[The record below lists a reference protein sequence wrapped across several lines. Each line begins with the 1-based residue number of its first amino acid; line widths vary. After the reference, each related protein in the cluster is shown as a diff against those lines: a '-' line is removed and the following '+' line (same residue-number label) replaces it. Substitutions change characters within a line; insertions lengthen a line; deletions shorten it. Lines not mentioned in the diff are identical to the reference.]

1 MTLFINGSF
10 LSQQQT
16 GVQRYAREITKQL
29 LSNGN
34 VKLLH
39 RSEHQQQLSNYANSL
54 VVPDSFFT
62 KYLFKQCWALW
73 DVQSKLKSTDV
84 LWHPA
89 NIALPLRGRHIVT
102 IHDMSVYAGPE
113 WFSRSFLAK
122 YYAFL
127 PLVANRSYHIL
138 TVSEFSKSEIIRYLK
153 VKPSKVSVGYNG
165 VCELFT
171 PSNQSDV
178 QNVKVKSKLDR
189 KYVLSVGTLEPRKNL
204 KTLIE
209 AWKISGLAES
219 HDLILVGGKVN
230 IFSNAG
236 FEDSEFET
244 HSIRLMGYV
253 SDLDLASL
261 YSGAAGFV
269 YLSVYE
275 GFGLPILESLSCGCP
290 VLASDI
296 PVFRELFNPWVMFT
310 EHTNVASV
318 SKSLI
323 KLVDNPI
330 LPPPRYQLQEKFNW
344 NQTSKVIQDISN
356 T

>member
-1 MTLFINGSF
+1 M
-10 LSQQQT
+10 
-16 GVQRYAREITKQL
+16 
-29 LSNGN
+29 
-34 VKLLH
+34 
-39 RSEHQQQLSNYANSL
+39 
-54 VVPDSFFT
+54 
-62 KYLFKQCWALW
+62 
-73 DVQSKLKSTDV
+73 DV

-127 PLVANRSYHIL
+127 PIVANRSYHIL

-165 VCELFT
+165 VGELFI
-171 PSNQSDV
+171 PSNQNDV
-178 QNVKVKSKLDR
+178 QNVKEKYKLDR

-269 YLSVYE
+269 YLSLYE

-323 KLVDNPI
+323 KLVNNPI
-330 LPPPRYQLQEKFNW
+330 LPPPRFQLQEKFNW
-344 NQTSKVIQDISN
+344 NQTSKVIKDISN